1 PNVDGV
7 PVAKRFLFRL
17 HFSQGN
23 DAVDF
28 LCAGG
33 ALPDDI
39 FHRAH
44 ARDYLTRRKFL
55 RILAESSCSYSDVEL
70 AFHSLRAA
78 LPQKDRVAAEIWGAH
93 ASRVLVAVSR
103 RNNLSSKYR
112 RAAGAWGLGKAAM
125 AGTPPPTRETCVLP
139 RSYAETFRVMAWH
152 CRLVRCALAN
162 SFQRT

>member
-23 DAVDF
+23 DALDF

-55 RILAESSCSYSDVEL
+55 RILAKSSRSYSDVEL

-78 LPQKDRVAAEIWGAH
+78 LPQKDRVKRGRLGSACVSRAGCGVPPQQSFLK
-93 ASRVLVAVSR
+93 ASICGPCVAVR
-103 RNNLSSKYR
+103 KVRDGEDAIAN
-112 RAAGAWGLGKAAM
+112 
-125 AGTPPPTRETCVLP
+125 TRD
-139 RSYAETFRVMAWH
+139 A
-152 CRLVRCALAN
+152 CA
-162 SFQRT
+162 